1 MSASDT
7 NRSSVADAVVTS
19 PRESP
24 ATPVTTANPREIAVV
39 HGRDSEVSSAVFEFL
54 RALDLHP
61 LEWEELL
68 SRASAAT
75 PYTGHLIEKLFEDV
89 QAVVVIF
96 TPDDETR
103 LHPGLHRPVEP
114 PYETRF
120 MCQARPNVLFEAG
133 MAFGLYPH
141 RTILVEVGD
150 LRPVSD
156 LVGRHTVRLG
166 TETAIKSFAN
176 RLQAAGCA
184 VNTRGTDWLKP
195 SRFSNLAALSRNP
208 VARLEVLDQ
217 PPRLFPT
224 NIWLNPWTV
233 GAREE
238 VLAIAKREQQAH
250 PVIART
256 LQRDLSRSIEHWSLY
271 SKKDGPNALLR
282 LKGQANLQASGP
294 SDLRLVLVQ
303 QRFAFDG
310 RPIANPP
317 DAGPFGFAMTPGQEI
332 NADFEVSV
340 PDREFREGD
349 LLYGLRV
356 VYDDE
361 GKTRR
366 ELEVFWWYDFV
377 EDKFWNNLNKVPY
390 FDSVR
395 ASFW

>member
-1 MSASDT
+1 MSNKPAE
-7 NRSSVADAVVTS
+7 SSTTDSVVTA
-19 PRESP
+19 PR
-24 ATPVTTANPREIAVV
+24 ADHTAPITAINPREIAVV
-39 HGRDSEVSSAVFEFL
+39 HGRDSEVTSAVFEFL

-61 LEWEELL
+61 REWEELL
-68 SRASAAT
+68 TRASAAT
-75 PYTGHLIEKLFEDV
+75 PYTGYLIEKLFEDV

-103 LHPGLHRPVEP
+103 LHPELQRAEEP
-114 PYETRF
+114 AYETRF

-133 MAFGLYPH
+133 MAFGLYPN

-150 LRPVSD
+150 LRPISD

-166 TETAIKSFAN
+166 TENAIKSFVN

-184 VNTRGTDWLKP
+184 VNIDGVDWLKL
-195 SRFSNLAALSRNP
+195 SRFSDLTGLNRRA

-233 GAREE
+233 STHEE
-238 VLAIAKREQQAH
+238 IQSIVQREQQAH
-250 PVIART
+250 PVISRT
-256 LQRDLSRSIEHWSLY
+256 LQRDLSRSVEHWSLY

-282 LKGQANLQASGP
+282 LKGQTNIQASGS
-294 SDLRLVLVQ
+294 SDLRLIIVQ

-317 DAGPFGFAMTPGQEI
+317 DAGPFGFVMMPGQEI
-332 NADFEVSV
+332 NINFEVSV
-340 PDREFREGD
+340 PDREFKEGD

-356 VYDDE
+356 IYEDE

-366 ELEVFWWYDFV
+366 ELEVFWWYDFY

-390 FDSVR
+390 FDSIR
-395 ASFW
+395 GKFW